1 VKQETLAVRFSSVEN
16 AKKWEAAFERARKYV
31 LEQEAARILKE
42 EAGGGCGADA
52 AAADHVAARLEGLAV
67 KEGSLAAAA
76 AGDEA

>member
-1 VKQETLAVRFSSVEN
+1 MKQETLAVRFSSVEN

-42 EAGGGCGADA
+42 EVGGGCAEA

-76 AGDEA
+76 AGDDA

>member
-1 VKQETLAVRFSSVEN
+1 MKQETLAVRFSSVEN

-42 EAGGGCGADA
+42 EAGGGCAND

-76 AGDEA
+76 AGDDA